1 MAPCPALSPRACPEA
16 CPIPAVSRREDTHS
30 CPSSARHRAVISSA
44 DTREEM
50 SHRDWFEQWLHLPHG
65 IPSHDA
71 FGQVFV
77 LLDPEL
83 LEAGFAHWVQAPHG
97 LAASRVAALD
107 GQTIRCSHHRSHGRS
122 ALHTVSAYT
131 SESRPVPAQ
140 PAMDAQSN
148 NPTAIPEVPAL
159 LNPAMPL
166 SPSMPSA
173 A

>member
-1 MAPCPALSPRACPEA
+1 VTGSSSDCICRMAFPPT
-16 CPIPAVSRREDTHS
+16 IPLDRSL
-30 CPSSARHRAVISSA
+30 
-44 DTREEM
+44 
-50 SHRDWFEQWLHLPHG
+50 F
-65 IPSHDA
+65 
-71 FGQVFV
+71 

-83 LEAGFAHWVQAPHG
+83 LEAGLAHWVQAPHG
-97 LAASRVAALD
+97 LVASRVVALN
-107 GQTIRCSHHRSHGRS
+107 GQTIRYSHHRSHGPS

-140 PAMDAQSN
+140 PALDGQSKK
-148 NPTAIPEVPAL
+148 PTAIPEIPAL